1 MTTYLYVKQHN
12 ITKLKYFGK
21 TVNEPYKYSG
31 SGSYWL
37 NHLKKHGKD
46 ISTIEVWKFD
56 DIDECKKFAME
67 YSKKH
72 NIVESTEW
80 ANLEPENGI
89 NGGIPGRKIP
99 AEVIAK
105 RVATTTGV
113 KRPATSKALKGKNTW
128 SATALKG
135 RTQPR
140 ELVEKRANSLRGKP
154 SGALGRKQ
162 SSEEKEL
169 RSKIMK
175 GRESPRKGQPWSESR
190 RAAYEKSKHKGKN
203 E

>member
-67 YSKKH
+67 YSK
-72 NIVESTEW
+72 NI
-80 ANLEPENGI
+80 I
-89 NGGIPGRKIP
+89 
-99 AEVIAK
+99 
-105 RVATTTGV
+105 
-113 KRPATSKALKGKNTW
+113 
-128 SATALKG
+128 
-135 RTQPR
+135 
-140 ELVEKRANSLRGKP
+140 
-154 SGALGRKQ
+154 
-162 SSEEKEL
+162 
-169 RSKIMK
+169 
-175 GRESPRKGQPWSESR
+175 
-190 RAAYEKSKHKGKN
+190 
-203 E
+203 

>member
-1 MTTYLYVKQHN
+1 M
-12 ITKLKYFGK
+12 
-21 TVNEPYKYSG
+21 NEPYKYSG

-105 RVATTTGV
+105 RVATTTQLPYPIASQC
-113 KRPATSKALKGKNTW
+113 R
-128 SATALKG
+128 
-135 RTQPR
+135 
-140 ELVEKRANSLRGKP
+140 
-154 SGALGRKQ
+154 
-162 SSEEKEL
+162 
-169 RSKIMK
+169 
-175 GRESPRKGQPWSESR
+175 
-190 RAAYEKSKHKGKN
+190 
-203 E
+203 